1 MNLFIGIYISAST
14 KLLKNFR
21 FIYICNMEAFKRTL
35 ILPLVLLV
43 AGTAFGQTIND
54 HVTLSVDK
62 FDGIYSKGEAV
73 RIYAQADSAATY
85 RLKLYV
91 NGLAK
96 SESQVEIGLEK
107 SVIFNESYDGPIAL
121 MFEVKGMDSASKGNA
136 MIGTIVAPEEF
147 TPGFEEPRDLRKFWR
162 KQFRRMRKSE
172 PEVTL
177 TKVPVTKPEYAS
189 NTLCYDLEISMP
201 EGRPVRGYVA
211 IPKGAEPGSLP
222 IVIFAHAAGKI
233 HNKWT
238 LSDPDVTA
246 ALAHRGGGAIALDI
260 NAHGLLNGQ
269 PESYYKG
276 FEDGELHDYSGR
288 HVTSHEDFYFRT
300 MFLRLERALDYACTS
315 KYWDR
320 KRVLVFGESQGGA
333 QSAFL
338 AGVDKRVGAAV
349 MTVPAMMDM
358 GGALKGR
365 LSAWVK
371 PLERDGLDSPARN
384 IAPYYDG
391 ALLLK
396 GCKASLFIE
405 AGLIDVTCPPAGVF
419 SGYNN
424 AKGKKVMYTCPY
436 RPHHEPNSKYHDGW
450 MYIYEARNAFIDD
463 YLK

>member
-1 MNLFIGIYISAST
+1 MKAIKRLIVLPVILAFAGIA
-14 KLLKNFR
+14 
-21 FIYICNMEAFKRTL
+21 C
-35 ILPLVLLV
+35 
-43 AGTAFGQTIND
+43 GQTIND
-54 HVTLSVDK
+54 HITLSVEK
-62 FDGIYSKGEAV
+62 LDGVYSKGEPV
-73 RIYAQADSAATY
+73 KVFAQADSAATY

-96 SESQVEIGLEK
+96 SESLVGIGLEK
-107 SVIFNESYDGPIAL
+107 SLIFNESYNGPIAL
-121 MFEVKGMDSASKGNA
+121 MFEVTGTDAASKGSS
-136 MIGTIVAPEEF
+136 MIGAIVAPEGF
-147 TPGFEEPRDLRKFWR
+147 KPGFDEPRDLRKFW
-162 KQFRRMRKSE
+162 KKEFRRMRQSE

-177 TKVPVTKPEYAS
+177 TRVPVTNPEYDS

-201 EGRPVRGYVA
+201 EGRPVRGYLA
-211 IPKGAEPGSLP
+211 IPRGAQPGSLP

-288 HVTSHEDFYFRT
+288 HITSHEDFYFRT

-371 PLERDGLDSPARN
+371 PLERDGLDSPAKE

-424 AKGKKVMYTCPY
+424 AKGKKKIYTYPY
-436 RPHHEPNSKYHDGW
+436 RPHHEPNAKYHDGW
-450 MYIYEARNAFIDD
+450 MYIYEARNAFIDE

>member
-1 MNLFIGIYISAST
+1 MKDI
-14 KLLKNFR
+14 
-21 FIYICNMEAFKRTL
+21 KRL
-35 ILPLVLLV
+35 IVLPVILMV
-43 AGTAFGQTIND
+43 AGMACGQTIND
-54 HVTLSVDK
+54 HITLSIDNA
-62 FDGIYSKGEAV
+62 DGRYAKGESV
-73 RIYAQADSAATY
+73 RVYAQSDSTAAY
-85 RLKLYV
+85 RLRLYV
-91 NGLAK
+91 NGLYK
-96 SESQVEIGLEK
+96 SESTVGIGTEK
-107 SVIFNESYDGPIAL
+107 SVIFNESYDEPIAL
-121 MFEVKGMDSASKGNA
+121 MFEVTGIGESSKGNA

-147 TPGFEEPRDLRKFWR
+147 TPGFEEPHDLRKFWR
-162 KQFRRMRKSE
+162 KQFRRMRRSE
-172 PEVTL
+172 PVVTL
-177 TKVPVTKPEYAS
+177 TPVPVSNPEYAS
-189 NTLCYDLEISMP
+189 CTDCFDLEISMP
-201 EGRPVRGYVA
+201 EGRPVRGYIA
-211 IPKGAEPGSLP
+211 FPKDAGKRTLP

-238 LSDPDVTA
+238 LSDPEVTA

-288 HVTSHEDFYFRT
+288 HVTSHEEFYFRT

-315 KYWDR
+315 PYWDR

-371 PLERDGLDSPARN
+371 PLERDGMDSPAKD

-396 GCKASLFIE
+396 GCKARLFIE

-419 SGYNN
+419 SGFNN
-424 AKGKKVMYTCPY
+424 AKGEKRIYTYPY
-436 RPHHEPNSKYHDGW
+436 RPHHEPNAKWHDGW
-450 MYIYEARNAFIDD
+450 MYIYEARNAFIDE
-463 YLK
+463 YLE